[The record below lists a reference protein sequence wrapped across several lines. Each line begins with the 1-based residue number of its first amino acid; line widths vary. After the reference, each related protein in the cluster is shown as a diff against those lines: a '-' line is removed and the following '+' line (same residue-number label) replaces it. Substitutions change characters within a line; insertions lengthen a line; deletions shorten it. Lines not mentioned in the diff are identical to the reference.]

1 MITIMISSRPRPALS
16 QAHSSARPPT
26 SPLTRSLA
34 RLRLPARPPARPRP
48 AHSQAHSPARPPACL
63 PAYSPTRRPA
73 GPPAHRPS
81 HSPTP
86 ARVGEWA
93 SATQAGTVTQAEP
106 RPGAWPPRS
115 LAHPPKGRVPG
126 PAHST
131 TRRPASPPARSLAN
145 SPARPP
151 ARRSPPPHS
160 PARRARS
167 LAHSPARPPRPARLP
182 LAVTAAA
189 AGQWADWHSL
199 SHWAGLRVRLPR
211 RTARCLA

>member
-1 MITIMISSRPRPALS
+1 MISSRPRPALS

-34 RLRLPARPPARPRP
+34 RLPARPPARPRP
-48 AHSQAHSPARPPACL
+48 AHSQAHSPARPPASL

-131 TRRPASPPARSLAN
+131 TRRRRPQCQPASPLTRQLTRP
-145 SPARPP
+145 PARPP
-151 ARRSPPPHS
+151 QSAPP
-160 PARRARS
+160 
-167 LAHSPARPPRPARLP
+167 LARPPRSLTRPLRARRPARPDLP
-182 LAVTAAA
+182 
-189 AGQWADWHSL
+189 GC
-199 SHWAGLRVRLPR
+199 HWRSLPR
-211 RTARCLA
+211 PPGSGPTGTA